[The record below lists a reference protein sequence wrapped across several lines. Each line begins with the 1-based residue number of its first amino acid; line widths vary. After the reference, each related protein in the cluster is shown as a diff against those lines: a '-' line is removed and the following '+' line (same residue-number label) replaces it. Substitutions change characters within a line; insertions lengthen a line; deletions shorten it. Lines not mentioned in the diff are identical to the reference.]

1 MNDFIDPP
9 YEADD
14 VSINKKREF
23 QLVWLLPLC
32 ALLVSGWLIYKAV
45 SEKGTVITINFPT
58 AEGLE
63 VDKTKIKYLDVE
75 IGKVTAITI
84 RQDLKTIE
92 VTAQMNKDTDAY
104 LTKNTQ
110 FWVVRPHLPLERS
123 KLVVLKLRVKM
134 WMLLSGREKVLQ
146 RQRHDL

>member
-45 SEKGTVITINFPT
+45 SEK
-58 AEGLE
+58 
-63 VDKTKIKYLDVE
+63 
-75 IGKVTAITI
+75 
-84 RQDLKTIE
+84 
-92 VTAQMNKDTDAY
+92 AQ
-104 LTKNTQ
+104 
-110 FWVVRPHLPLERS
+110 
-123 KLVVLKLRVKM
+123 
-134 WMLLSGREKVLQ
+134 
-146 RQRHDL
+146 